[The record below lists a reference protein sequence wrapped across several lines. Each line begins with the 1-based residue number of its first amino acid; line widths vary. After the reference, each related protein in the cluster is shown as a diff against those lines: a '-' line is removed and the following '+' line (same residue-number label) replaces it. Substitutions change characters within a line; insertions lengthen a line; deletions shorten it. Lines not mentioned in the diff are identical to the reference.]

1 MLLYYFVSETFFK
14 LMKIKMNKSEKDSAF
29 VYHLKNTANNV
40 LLASL
45 LLVIAPFAIGAL
57 VLTLNRRN

>member
-1 MLLYYFVSETFFK
+1 
-14 LMKIKMNKSEKDSAF
+14 MKIKMNKSEKDSAF